1 MLCRNCGK
9 SIVDTARFCAFCG
22 IQQQLEPQPQRTSG
36 ETAGHVPTLQ
46 AAIEASDVTVILPRL
61 RAGAAA
67 GQAAQRDD
75 RPPTPSPAAPAASDR
90 PPTRQLSV
98 RAMTIGA
105 AAAVLIIAIL
115 ASAAFFA
122 NRPAT
127 RSETVTA
134 APAGVPES
142 SGAGASSATQSDA
155 PDRASTS
162 GEAPVVAPPEA
173 PIAVEQAPAAS
184 VPGSTEAMPPSDAT
198 SAPTVAPP
206 TKAAPRKKERAVA
219 NPAPEPAPP
228 SPPPQAV
235 EATPAPA
242 PAAPA
247 PAVVE
252 AVKVDKVACA
262 DSSNLFSR
270 EACLWQ
276 ECAKPEFHS
285 HAECARFT
293 GPR

>member
-9 SIVDTARFCAFCG
+9 SNVDTARFCAFCG
-22 IQQQLEPQPQRTSG
+22 IQQQLEPPPERTYG
-36 ETAGHVPTLQ
+36 ETAGHAPTPQ
-46 AAIEASDVTVILPRL
+46 AALEASDVTVILPRL
-61 RAGAAA
+61 RADAVAR
-67 GQAAQRDD
+67 QAAQRDV
-75 RPPTPSPAAPAASDR
+75 RPQTPSPAMPAASDR
-90 PPTRQLSV
+90 QPTRQLSL
-98 RAMTIGA
+98 RAMKIGA
-105 AAAVLIIAIL
+105 AAAVLIVVVFA
-115 ASAAFFA
+115 AAAFYA
-122 NRPAT
+122 NRPGTHSTTA
-127 RSETVTA
+127 RA
-134 APAGVPES
+134 APASVPEP
-142 SGAGASSATQSDA
+142 SGAGASSATRSDV

-173 PIAVEQAPAAS
+173 PIAVEQTPAAS
-184 VPGSTEAMPPSDAT
+184 EPGSTDAMPPSDAT
-198 SAPTVAPP
+198 STPTVAPP

-219 NPAPEPAPP
+219 SPAPEPEPP

-235 EATPAPA
+235 EAAPAPV

-247 PAVVE
+247 PAVE

-285 HAECARFT
+285 HVECARFT